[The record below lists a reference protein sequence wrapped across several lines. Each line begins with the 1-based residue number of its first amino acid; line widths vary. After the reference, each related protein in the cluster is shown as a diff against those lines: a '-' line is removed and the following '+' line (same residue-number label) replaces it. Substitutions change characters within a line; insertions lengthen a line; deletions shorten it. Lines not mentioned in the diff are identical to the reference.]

1 MTTVQET
8 RVSNWE
14 SFRRTLRQSLPNG
27 AWERWFETLEHTATE
42 TELELLTTSDLH
54 SRRLLDRYLPLI
66 EEAASRIYGAIE
78 VSVTTTDR
86 PQFDFP
92 EPSPIVADPDPVV
105 AAPVERPAAPTLM
118 ARYTFEN
125 FVVGSSNRFAHAA
138 AQAVAEQPGEHYN
151 PLVIHGGAGLGKTHL
166 LHAVGQLAHELNP
179 SRVIRY
185 VTSENFLNDF
195 IEAIRERRV
204 DGFKAKYRTI
214 DVLLLDDVQF
224 LEGKENILEE
234 FFHTF
239 NTLYESGK
247 QMVISSDRHPRNLST
262 MEDRLRSRFEWGLLT
277 DIQAPDVETRLAI
290 LEKNARQAPVPVPQD
305 VLHFIASQVSENI
318 RELEGAL
325 TRVTADARLN
335 NRHISLPR
343 AQELLADIAART
355 RVLDGPGIIAAVAEG
370 FGFHPDDLTSPG
382 RTQPLATARQIA
394 MYLCREFTDDS
405 LVQIGRHFN
414 RDHSTVVHGIDR
426 IKDALQTDMSVFE
439 KVNELSQRLRKTP
452 Q

>member
-8 RVSNWE
+8 RVSDWE
-14 SFRRTLRQSLPNG
+14 SFRRTLRQSLPDG
-27 AWERWFETLEHTATE
+27 AWERWFETLEYRAIDGH
-42 TELELLTTSDLH
+42 LRLLTTSDLH
-54 SRRLLDRYLPLI
+54 TRRLLDRYLPLI
-66 EEAASRIYGAIE
+66 EEAANRVYGDIAIE
-78 VSVTTTDR
+78 IETTEQ
-86 PQFDFP
+86 PQLDLP
-92 EPSPIVADPDPVV
+92 DPSPVINSTPPSPSRDRSAS
-105 AAPVERPAAPTLM
+105 PALM
-118 ARYTFEN
+118 SRYTFEN
-125 FVVGSSNRFAHAA
+125 FVVGASNRFAHAA

-151 PLVIHGGAGLGKTHL
+151 PLFIHGGAGLGKTHL
-166 LHAVGQLAHELNP
+166 LHAVGHLAHELDP
-179 SRVIRY
+179 RQVIRY

-195 IEAIRERRV
+195 IDAIRERRV

-247 QMVISSDRHPRNLST
+247 QIVISSDRHPRNLAT
-262 MEDRLRSRFEWGLLT
+262 LEDRLRSRFEWGLLT

-290 LEKNARQAPVPVPQD
+290 LEKNARQAPVPVPGD
-305 VLHFIASQVSENI
+305 VLYFIASQVSENI

-335 NRHISLPR
+335 NRQVSLVR
-343 AQELLADIAART
+343 AQELLEDISSRN

-370 FGFHPDDLTSPG
+370 FGFHPDDMTSPG
-382 RTQPLATARQIA
+382 RQQPLATARQIA

-405 LVQIGRHFN
+405 LVQIGRHFS

-426 IKDALQTDMSVFE
+426 VKMLLQTDHTVFG

-452 Q
+452 

>member
-1 MTTVQET
+1 MTTAQET

-14 SFRRTLRQSLPNG
+14 SFRRTLRQSLPDG
-27 AWERWFETLEHTATE
+27 AWERWFETLEYREADEH
-42 TELELLTTSDLH
+42 LHLLTTSDLH
-54 SRRLLDRYLPLI
+54 TRRLLDRYLPLI
-66 EEAASRIYGAIE
+66 EEAATRVYGDRAIE
-78 VSVTTTDR
+78 IETTER
-86 PQFDFP
+86 PQLDLP
-92 EPSPIVADPDPVV
+92 EPSPVAVQP
-105 AAPVERPAAPTLM
+105 APTPARDRSASPSLM
-118 ARYTFEN
+118 SRYTFEN
-125 FVVGSSNRFAHAA
+125 FVVGASNRFAHAA

-151 PLVIHGGAGLGKTHL
+151 PLFIHGGAGLGKTHL
-166 LHAVGQLAHELNP
+166 LHAVGHLAHELDRR
-179 SRVIRY
+179 RVVRY

-195 IEAIRERRV
+195 IDAIRERRV

-239 NTLYESGK
+239 NTLYEAGK
-247 QMVISSDRHPRNLST
+247 QMVISSDRHPRNLAT
-262 MEDRLRSRFEWGLLT
+262 LEDRLRSRFEWGLLT
-277 DIQAPDVETRLAI
+277 DIQAPDVETRIAI
-290 LEKNARQAPVPVPQD
+290 LEKNARQAPVAVPGD

-335 NRHISLPR
+335 NRQVSLPR
-343 AQELLADIAART
+343 AQELLEDISSRN
-355 RVLDGPGIIAAVAEG
+355 RILDGPSIIAAVAEG
-370 FGFHPDDLTSPG
+370 FGFHPDDMTSPG
-382 RTQPLATARQIA
+382 RQQPLATARQIA

-405 LVQIGRHFN
+405 LVQIGRHFS

-426 IKDALQTDMSVFE
+426 VKTLLQTDHTVFG

-452 Q
+452 